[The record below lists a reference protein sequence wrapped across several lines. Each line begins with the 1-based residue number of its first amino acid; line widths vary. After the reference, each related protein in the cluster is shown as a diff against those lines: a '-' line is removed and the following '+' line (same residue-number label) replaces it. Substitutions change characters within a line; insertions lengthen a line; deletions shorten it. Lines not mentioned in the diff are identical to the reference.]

1 MGFFFTPLDQVMSS
15 AGKVRLLRALS
26 ATGSP
31 VSGREAA
38 DAAGIAVQPAQRAL
52 AELVTMGVVRREQ
65 TRSQHLYTLNRENYL
80 VQSLTPLFRV
90 EEERVARVFAEL
102 GRLGTGELR
111 SRIEG
116 LYLYGSAARGEDRI
130 GSDFDVLAVAA
141 TAGDVNRVHE
151 ALAEHAEQLY
161 TRHGLRLSAVVIDQ
175 DKLRTMHDDGDPLI
189 RELSRDN
196 RRITGKRL
204 ELVIHGHARK
214 QKGS

>member
-1 MGFFFTPLDQVMSS
+1 MGFFFTPLDQIMSS

-26 ATGSP
+26 ATAAP

-80 VQSLTPLFRV
+80 VQSITPLFRV

-102 GRLGTGELR
+102 GRLGTQLR
-111 SRIEG
+111 SSIEG

-130 GSDFDVLAVAA
+130 GSDFDVLAVASSA
-141 TAGDVNRVHE
+141 DDVNGVHE

-175 DKLRTMHDDGDPLI
+175 DKLRTMHGDGDPLV

-204 ELVIHGHARK
+204 EQVIHGHERK
-214 QKGS
+214 KKGS

>member
-1 MGFFFTPLDQVMSS
+1 MGFFFTPLDQIMSS

-26 ATGSP
+26 ATAAP

-80 VQSLTPLFRV
+80 VQSITPLFRV
-90 EEERVARVFAEL
+90 EEERVARVFDEL
-102 GRLGTGELR
+102 GRLGARLK
-111 SRIEG
+111 SSIAG
-116 LYLYGSAARGEDRI
+116 LYLFGSAARGEDRI
-130 GSDFDVLAVAA
+130 GSDFDVLAVASSA
-141 TAGDVNRVHE
+141 DDVNRVHE

-175 DKLRTMHDDGDPLI
+175 DKLRTMHDDGDPLV

-204 ELVIHGHARK
+204 EHVIHGHERK
-214 QKGS
+214 KKGS